1 MMWMGLVSAWGALA
15 VAALFAM
22 NAYFQFAKGVS
33 GWIDAGVAVLLLIGG
48 FRTLRKMS
56 GGLRLLAGA
65 WGLAA
70 GVWLAPLVMGP
81 DPTIVDNPNI
91 YSVDATTS
99 LVVRALQLLPLV
111 GLALTVL
118 HQERK

>member
-1 MMWMGLVSAWGALA
+1 MTWFGTVSAWGALA
-15 VAALFAM
+15 MGALFGV
-22 NAYFQFAKGVS
+22 NAYFQFATGVS
-33 GWIDAGVAVLLLIGG
+33 PWIYALAALVLLLGA

-70 GVWLAPLVMGP
+70 GVWSLPLMG
-81 DPTIVDNPNI
+81 
-91 YSVDATTS
+91 
-99 LVVRALQLLPLV
+99 VRAAEAALDTGGIALFAVSLV

-118 HQERK
+118 HKETK

>member
-1 MMWMGLVSAWGALA
+1 MALA
-15 VAALFAM
+15 MGAMFAI
-22 NAYFQFAKGVS
+22 NAYFQFATGVG
-33 GWIDAGVAVLLLIGG
+33 GWLFLGVAILLIVGS

-70 GVWLAPLVMGP
+70 GIQM
-81 DPTIVDNPNI
+81 
-91 YSVDATTS
+91 
-99 LVVRALQLLPLV
+99 LPLISGSWDTATRSPLGLALILAALG

-118 HQERK
+118 HKESKA

>member
-15 VAALFAM
+15 MAALFAA
-22 NAYFQFAKGVS
+22 NAYFPFATGVG
-33 GWIDAGVAVLLLIGG
+33 GWIYAATALALGAGG

-65 WGLAA
+65 WGFAA
-70 GVWLAPLVMGP
+70 GLL
-81 DPTIVDNPNI
+81 
-91 YSVDATTS
+91 
-99 LVVRALQLLPLV
+99 LLPLSVARGSPVAGLGV
-111 GLALTVL
+111 GEGSFIAAALAGLVLTVL

>member
-15 VAALFAM
+15 MAALFAV
-22 NAYFQFAKGVS
+22 NAYFQFATGVAA
-33 GWIDAGVAVLLLIGG
+33 WIHAGVALLLALGG

-65 WGLAA
+65 WGLTA
-70 GVWLAPLVMGP
+70 GLLLMPLTVAQVSPTMLARLGP
-81 DPTIVDNPNI
+81 GELGFIAV
-91 YSVDATTS
+91 A
-99 LVVRALQLLPLV
+99 LV